1 VKYSRQVFFDSGA
14 ATILYLAATLV
25 VIAII
30 LFWQVYRGR
39 KALGLPA
46 GRVIYA
52 DMRGWGPVEQ
62 PLFDA
67 ELGLVGKPDYLV
79 ESAGQLIPVEV
90 KSIRNSTAPYDA
102 HIFQLAAY
110 CLLVQLQLGK
120 RPSYGILHYA
130 NRTYAIDYTPQLE
143 QAVRDLLIEIH
154 AQGKL
159 KELPRSHDSAA
170 RCSHC
175 NYRSVCDQRLL

>member
-1 VKYSRQVFFDSGA
+1 M
-14 ATILYLAATLV
+14 LYLAVALLLV
-25 VIAII
+25 ALI
-30 LFWQVYRGR
+30 LFWQAYRGR

-62 PLFDA
+62 PLYDA

-79 ESAGQLIPVEV
+79 ESAGQFIPVEV
-90 KSIRNSTAPYDA
+90 KSTRISDAPYDA

-110 CLLVQLQLGK
+110 CLLVQRQLGK
-120 RPSYGILHYA
+120 RPPYGILHYA

-143 QAVRDLLIEIH
+143 QAVQNLLDEIRTQEKLRDI
-154 AQGKL
+154 
-159 KELPRSHDSAA
+159 PRSHDSAA

-175 NYRSVCDQRLL
+175 SYRSACDQRLL